1 MKDAHKPRKDD
12 HVVEPLYGAL
22 REEGGALREE
32 GGAVREN
39 GDAAGKEG
47 EPRAADWRW
56 KIVWVIV
63 GALAIGYVVW
73 RQAF

>member
-1 MKDAHKPRKDD
+1 MKHEHKPRKHD
-12 HVVEPLYGAL
+12 HLVEPLYGAIHK
-22 REEGGALREE
+22 GGAPREDP
-32 GGAVREN
+32 ASRES
-39 GDAAGKEG
+39 A

-56 KIVWVIV
+56 KIVWVIA

>member
-1 MKDAHKPRKDD
+1 MKHQHKPRKDD
-12 HVVEPLYGAL
+12 HLVEPLYGAIHKSEAS
-22 REEGGALREE
+22 REDTASRAGA
-32 GGAVREN
+32 
-39 GDAAGKEG
+39 

-63 GALAIGYVVW
+63 GAFAIGYVVW